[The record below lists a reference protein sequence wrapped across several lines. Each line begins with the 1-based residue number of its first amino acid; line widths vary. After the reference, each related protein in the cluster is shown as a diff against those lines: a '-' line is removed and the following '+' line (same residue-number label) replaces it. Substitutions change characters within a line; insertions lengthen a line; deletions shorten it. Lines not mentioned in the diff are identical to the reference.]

1 MPRLF
6 LPNIAAGVIPKD
18 VSYRPLTSKPLFPQE
33 SQSLQGLVARKRMLF
48 PVFHTLPHF
57 GIHLLV
63 VIVQNYLHS
72 LQYLCFAM
80 QRYEEKTE
88 RQNIPIIILSKSAC
102 VIILF
107 SFVYSIGRIIGSMNW
122 ESMQCNNAI
131 SECKMMLA
139 SIMPSV
145 GIIDEVNFAIIK
157 IHSLLY
163 NSSSDCPASLIQCSH
178 PLVLRPEQ

>member
-6 LPNIAAGVIPKD
+6 LPNIAAGVIPN
-18 VSYRPLTSKPLFPQE
+18 KPLFPQE

-88 RQNIPIIILSKSAC
+88 RQIIPIKILSKSAC

-107 SFVYSIGRIIGSMNW
+107 SFVYSIGRIIDSMNW
-122 ESMQCNNAI
+122 I
-131 SECKMMLA
+131 
-139 SIMPSV
+139 
-145 GIIDEVNFAIIK
+145 
-157 IHSLLY
+157 
-163 NSSSDCPASLIQCSH
+163 SSSARPYFLYSSSSVQSLVKSWRGTKRKT
-178 PLVLRPEQ
+178 PLRQS

>member
-18 VSYRPLTSKPLFPQE
+18 VNYP
-33 SQSLQGLVARKRMLF
+33 SLEIQAVVPARVSISSRTRCEKADALSSIPYSSSFRH

-80 QRYEEKTE
+80 QRYEE
-88 RQNIPIIILSKSAC
+88 NL
-102 VIILF
+102 
-107 SFVYSIGRIIGSMNW
+107 
-122 ESMQCNNAI
+122 
-131 SECKMMLA
+131 
-139 SIMPSV
+139 
-145 GIIDEVNFAIIK
+145 
-157 IHSLLY
+157 
-163 NSSSDCPASLIQCSH
+163 
-178 PLVLRPEQ
+178 

>member
-18 VSYRPLTSKPLFPQE
+18 VSTRPLTSKPLFPQE

-80 QRYEEKTE
+80 QRYEE
-88 RQNIPIIILSKSAC
+88 NL
-102 VIILF
+102 
-107 SFVYSIGRIIGSMNW
+107 
-122 ESMQCNNAI
+122 
-131 SECKMMLA
+131 
-139 SIMPSV
+139 
-145 GIIDEVNFAIIK
+145 
-157 IHSLLY
+157 
-163 NSSSDCPASLIQCSH
+163 
-178 PLVLRPEQ
+178 